1 METRPVYR
9 SLNKPMT
16 LLGVERK
23 LFFVILVKSF
33 VLFHFT
39 EGLLAALLVFAILWM
54 FARAATQADPQFLQ
68 VLMNSSRFAARYD
81 PAQREGKVGD
91 GDR

>member
-16 LLGVERK
+16 LLGVERR
-23 LFFVILVKSF
+23 LFFVILIASF
-33 VLFHFT
+33 LLFHFT
-39 EGLLAALLVFAILWM
+39 EGLLTALLVFVILWM
-54 FARAATQADPQFLQ
+54 FARAATQADPQFLR
-68 VLMNSSRFAARYD
+68 VLMNSSRSAARYD
-81 PAQREGKVGD
+81 PALRERKVGD